1 MAYFDSLQK
10 YFKELPLSFADAWTI
25 SIGDSKFSTIS
36 LTDFKYKYYI
46 ANINILH
53 SKYKNTT

>member
-1 MAYFDSLQK
+1 MAYFESLQK

-36 LTDFKYKYYI
+36 LTDLKYKY
-46 ANINILH
+46 
-53 SKYKNTT
+53 TT